1 LEKFEVEESPGPKDG
16 PKSDGLHQA
25 SPASNSEACSLGVNR
40 SGAVVQISIT
50 CAHDYAAIALYEQ
63 VVAAS
68 QQGFLNL
75 KLKAR
80 P

>member
-1 LEKFEVEESPGPKDG
+1 MEEDRIPKDG
-16 PKSDGLHQA
+16 RKSDGAQQA
-25 SPASNSEACSLGVNR
+25 GPISSGDSCSLGVNR
-40 SGAVVQISIT
+40 NGPIVQISIT

-75 KLKAR
+75 KLKSQ

>member
-1 LEKFEVEESPGPKDG
+1 MAENHNPKDDQKFDRLQQPGPISNTDG
-16 PKSDGLHQA
+16 
-25 SPASNSEACSLGVNR
+25 CSLGVSR
-40 SGAVVQISIT
+40 TAAVVQISIT

-75 KLKAR
+75 KLKAK

>member
-1 LEKFEVEESPGPKDG
+1 MEEDRSPKDG
-16 PKSDGLHQA
+16 RKSDGAQQTG
-25 SPASNSEACSLGVNR
+25 PVSNADGCSLGVNR
-40 SGAVVQISIT
+40 NGPVVQINIT

-75 KLKAR
+75 KLKSQ